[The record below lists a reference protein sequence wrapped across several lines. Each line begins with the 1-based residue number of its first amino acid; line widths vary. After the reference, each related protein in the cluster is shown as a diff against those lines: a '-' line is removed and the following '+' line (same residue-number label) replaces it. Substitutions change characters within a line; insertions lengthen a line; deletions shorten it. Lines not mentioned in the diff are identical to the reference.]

1 MSPEALAAII
11 GVFMPLLISLLK
23 RGTWPTIVNLAIA
36 GLVSLLVGA
45 ITVGVNGDLEL
56 SNVDAVLTS
65 AATAFTAATA
75 VYKAWFATT
84 ALNATLTG
92 WLGGTGREP

>member
-23 RGTWPTIVNLAIA
+23 RATWPTIVNLGIA
-36 GLVSLLVGA
+36 SVVSLLVGI

-56 SNVDAVLTS
+56 DNVDAVLTS
-65 AATAFTAATA
+65 AVYAFTAAA
-75 VYKAWFATT
+75 VVYRAWFATT

-92 WLGGTGREP
+92 WVGGGE